1 MINSNINF
9 IREMRRRK
17 YWKGLVREDALEN
30 GAAVI
35 KSKDRN
41 LDEIRKLIKN
51 NVNKIRV
58 PDDDTNEYEIYFE

>member
-30 GAAVI
+30 GAAII
-35 KSKDRN
+35 KSKGRN
-41 LDEIRKLIKN
+41 LDEIRKLIK
-51 NVNKIRV
+51 K
-58 PDDDTNEYEIYFE
+58 